1 MSDTNFFIR
10 HMDDYPRDYDLM
22 RHKIEDSAFYLHK
35 TYGKPLDECREFV
48 KRKFEEKKLKAPRV
62 RYLERQSNGDREKR
76 ESTLFEYLDKVQ
88 KTNVLMS
95 PTMATYVREEV
106 NRSLLAEITEGNVAL
121 RNATKKEQHMAKQ
134 EGNVALE
141 KLKEVQQTTFKIKNN
156 SLSGAHGSPHSP
168 LYNKSAHSTLT
179 STCRAMTTTNNAHSE
194 RFIAG
199 NRHYYHPSVVMNNIT
214 AIARDTDEAKVRE
227 CLDYYS
233 LKAPTSTQVLEA
245 IIRSTNLYFRSK
257 DIEVKIQRYLET
269 LSPEQLAMFMFGGD
283 LYGSAVVNREFTME
297 LLDEIS
303 DLGTKNPDVD
313 YSKVDI
319 TRMGEEETVFVST
332 IHINEIKGK
341 SLKKIK
347 TEEPDFAE
355 RLAITFVNMVN
366 KLGKY
371 RRFISTF
378 LACDHPPASIG
389 NFTSSLRRVV
399 PVSDTDSTV
408 YVVQDWIAERF
419 GDVIFTREARAFGAA
434 IGYLNNK
441 LSGHWLAMLSGHM
454 GIAEDR
460 KEQLVM
466 KNEFSFPVIFMT
478 GKAKHYAMLI
488 DGCEGMFFAS
498 EKLELKGVSF
508 RSSKVPKI
516 IRDYSV
522 ELIVRIMNTVR
533 DGKPVDNFALLTEVA
548 ELERKII
555 ESLTNGE
562 VQYLPTAQVKEMRSY
577 NKPIGSAY
585 KHKPLFDHVF
595 GKEYGLAPTPPY
607 QVVKVDLE
615 ISTPRSVK
623 IWQALLP
630 DSPMPRRLT
639 EFVADPLRYCPSEI
653 HNQLDAEDKERFAE
667 KSSIGLPTS
676 LLIPYDIAKGGI
688 PKELLK
694 IIDVRKLINAL
705 LESIYLAFESLGI
718 YYRTKKNT
726 VIISDNY

>member
-1 MSDTNFFIR
+1 MSDCNFFIR
-10 HMDDYPRDYDLM
+10 HMDDYPRDYDILE
-22 RHKIEDSAFYLHK
+22 HKLRDSAFYLSK
-35 TYGKPLDECREFV
+35 TYGRPMDECFKFV
-48 KRKFEEKKLKAPRV
+48 CEQFEKSGVKPPRIK
-62 RYLERQSNGDREKR
+62 YLERQSNGDREIR
-76 ESTLFEYLDKVQ
+76 EATLFEYLKKVQ
-88 KTNVLMS
+88 DTNVLMS
-95 PTMATYVREEV
+95 PTMATYEREE
-106 NRSLLAEITEGNVAL
+106 NNYSLLAEMTEGNVDR

-134 EGNVALE
+134 EGNEALE

-194 RFIAG
+194 RFISG
-199 NRHYYHPSVVMNNIT
+199 NRHYYHPSIVMNNIT
-214 AIARDTDEAKVRE
+214 AIAKDTDEAKVRE
-227 CLDYYS
+227 CLDYYG
-233 LKAPTSTQVLEA
+233 LRAPTVTEVYDS
-245 IIRSTNLYFRSK
+245 IIRSTNLYFRNPEIESK
-257 DIEVKIQRYLET
+257 FLVYLEK

-283 LYGSAVVNREFTME
+283 LYGCAIANEEFTIN

-303 DLGTKNPDVD
+303 ALGEKNPDVD

-332 IHINEIKGK
+332 IHIFDIKGK
-341 SLKKIK
+341 SLKKIQS
-347 TEEPDFAE
+347 EEPEFAE
-355 RLAITFVNMVN
+355 KIAITFTNMVN

-371 RRFISTF
+371 RKFISTF

-408 YVVQDWIAERF
+408 YVVQDWIAKRF
-419 GDVIFTREARAFGAA
+419 GSVIFTREARAFGAA

-454 GIAEDR
+454 GIAENR

-488 DGCEGMFFAS
+488 DGCEGMFYAK

-516 IRDYSV
+516 LRDYAV
-522 ELIVRIMNTVR
+522 ELIVRIMNQVR
-533 DGKPVDNFALLTEVA
+533 DGKKINNFELLTEVA
-548 ELERKII
+548 ELERDII
-555 ESLTNGE
+555 ASLNTGE
-562 VQYLPTAQVKEMRSY
+562 VKYLPTAQVKEMRSY

-585 KHKPLFDHVF
+585 KHKPLWDTVF
-595 GKEYGLAPTPPY
+595 AKEYGEAPMPPY
-607 QVVKVDLE
+607 QVVKLDVE
-615 ISTPRSVK
+615 ISTARSVK
-623 IWQALLP
+623 IWEALVP
-630 DSPMPRRLT
+630 NSPMPRRLT
-639 EFVADPLRYCPSEI
+639 EFCADPLKYCPNEI
-653 HNQLDAEDKERFAE
+653 WNQLDEEDRERFA
-667 KSSIGLPTS
+667 KKKSIGLPTS
-676 LLIPYDIAKGGI
+676 LLIPYDIAKGGM
-688 PKELLK
+688 PKELLA
-694 IIDVRKLINAL
+694 IIDKRKLILSL
-705 LESIYLAFESLGI
+705 LEAVYLAFESLGI